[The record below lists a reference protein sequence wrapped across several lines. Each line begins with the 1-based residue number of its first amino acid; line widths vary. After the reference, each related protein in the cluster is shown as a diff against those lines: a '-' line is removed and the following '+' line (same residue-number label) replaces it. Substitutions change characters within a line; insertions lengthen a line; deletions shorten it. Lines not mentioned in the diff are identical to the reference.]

1 MGGKW
6 RKRRNEGNLESF
18 FAASIY
24 CAMLCYAMLVSFSF
38 LLNFRLC
45 EETTA

>member
-1 MGGKW
+1 MGGKQW
-6 RKRRNEGNLESF
+6 NEGNLESF

-24 CAMLCYAMLVSFSF
+24 CAMLVSFFF